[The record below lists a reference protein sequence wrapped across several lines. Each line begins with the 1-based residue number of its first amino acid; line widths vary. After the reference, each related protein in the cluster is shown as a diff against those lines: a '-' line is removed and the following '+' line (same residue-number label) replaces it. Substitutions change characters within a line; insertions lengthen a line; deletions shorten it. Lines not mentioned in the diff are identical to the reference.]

1 MLRKTLAPRLALL
14 LALGLGLVMVA
25 PVLATDDDPR
35 CGPEIKK
42 KQVTM
47 LEVEAQKPLSVL
59 EELEAEEGMDFD
71 VIVSEEVVV
80 TSGKPQKKALR
91 LAADR
96 GCPYLIVGEMRERP
110 TGRMIEERG
119 RSAGNLPIYR
129 EEVHKIVD
137 ALFAVVRT
145 PEEE

>member
-1 MLRKTLAPRLALL
+1 MPYDILANRTALV
-14 LALGLGLVMVA
+14 LALGLGLVMAA
-25 PVLATDDDPR
+25 PAFAADDDPR

-47 LEVEAQKPLSVL
+47 LEVEARKPLSVL
-59 EELEAEEGMDFD
+59 EELEAEKGMDFD

-80 TSGKPQKKALR
+80 TSGKPQKKAQR

-110 TGRMIEERG
+110 TGRMLEDRG

-129 EEVHKIVD
+129 EEVHKVVE
-137 ALFAVVRT
+137 ALFAVEAE
-145 PEEE
+145 PE